1 MISVSSPATPPRSP
15 PAATRERIRA
25 AAAEL
30 YVLRGYEGFSFGDI
44 ADTVGTTRANV
55 HHHFRNK
62 RALMAELIAS
72 FAADAEARIAA
83 HWTASEQ
90 TFEARLA
97 AQVED
102 LRRFYDRFNKRPG
115 DRHVWSPLARLR
127 LDLAVLG
134 DLASDALERVDRAYD
149 RCLRRAVTDVIARGD
164 LVARTPVEDV
174 ARVLRVTL
182 MSCAPV
188 TQDSGSFREVER
200 LFATIGRMILAA
212 WGAPASPARR
222 PRARGTAGAE

>member
-1 MISVSSPATPPRSP
+1 MAVIAPEPGSP
-15 PAATRERIRA
+15 PSVATRERIRA
-25 AAAEL
+25 TAAEL

-44 ADTVGTTRANV
+44 AEAVGTTRANV

-62 RALMAELIAS
+62 RALMAELIAG
-72 FAADAEARIAA
+72 FAGDAEARIVA
-83 HWTASEQ
+83 HWTASQ
-90 TFEARLA
+90 QPFEARLA

-102 LRRFYDRFNKRPG
+102 LRRFYDRFNKQAG
-115 DRHVWSPLARLR
+115 DRNVWSPLARLR

-134 DLASDALERVDRAYD
+134 DLASEALERVDRAYD
-149 RCLRRAVTDVIARGD
+149 RCLRRAVADVVARGE
-164 LVARTPVEDV
+164 LVAETPVEDV

-212 WGAPASPARR
+212 WGAQDTPQPKSR
-222 PRARGTAGAE
+222 PRASRPQQ